1 MRAFY
6 TSLMAVLVVVALFWG
21 NCYSCPQLLLAA
33 AQHGCCHRSKA
44 PKSECSTQSLQSFV
58 KAEKDAPVSIAPVAV
73 AAIAPPAQIGA
84 VSQPVSVV
92 PTLHTS
98 QLTPPLRI

>member
-6 TSLMAVLVVVALFWG
+6 TSLMAVLVVMALFWG
-21 NCYSCPQLLLAA
+21 NCYSCPQILLAS
-33 AQHGCCHRSKA
+33 AQHGCCHRTKV

-73 AAIAPPAQIGA
+73 ATIVPPPRIGVVAQS
-84 VSQPVSVV
+84 VSAA